1 MSFAEYTFW
10 QCLNDSCHF
19 RFPAMIANEG
29 GGHCPKCRGTI
40 KQVFVPDGQAAV
52 ETAPAPHAF
61 AGAGISRG
69 QAVSPTPH
77 IHLEILLDNIR
88 SVYNVGAMF
97 RTADGAG
104 VRHVHLSGISA
115 PPTHPKI
122 AKTALGAQNH
132 LPWSYVNNGL
142 ETAVS
147 LKDRGYQLWA
157 LEAAPNAQP
166 LFSANLKPMTQPV
179 LFVVGSE
186 KAGVDPGI
194 LSICDRV
201 FSLPMQGFKGSLN
214 VAVAFGIAL
223 YTIQFR

>member
-1 MSFAEYTFW
+1 MSSTQYVFW
-10 QCLNDSCHF
+10 QCLDDACRF
-19 RFPAMIANEG
+19 RFPATVASEG
-29 GGHCPKCRGTI
+29 SGCCPKCREGI
-40 KQVFVPDGQAAV
+40 EQVLIPDEQIIFSPK
-52 ETAPAPHAF
+52 TAPAP
-61 AGAGISRG
+61 SRG
-69 QAVSPTPH
+69 QAVSATPH
-77 IHLEILLDNIR
+77 FHLEILLDNIR

-104 VRHVHLSGISA
+104 VRHLHLSGISA

-122 AKTALGAQNH
+122 AKTALGAQDH
-132 LPWSYVNNGL
+132 LPWSYENNGL

-147 LKDRGYQLWA
+147 LKARGYQLWA
-157 LEAAPNAQP
+157 LEATPNAQP
-166 LFSANLKPMTQPV
+166 LFSANLKSMTQPV

-194 LSICDRV
+194 LSLCDRV